1 MNALMG
7 AIFWSLSVEVGALVL
22 LVAPWPEGFLGP
34 ILRTISASKAL
45 ESAVK
50 PALYFFGLVLAT
62 FLFSAREV
70 VRLGG
75 EYAEKRSGDIGQKLL
90 HEVLMYR
97 SQRDFYL
104 AGFTALLLLVLRRIY
119 LLVKEVHSLKAT
131 TVALK
136 RQAEQASA
144 AYTMQLTEVEELKKT
159 AKMVAAAAKTDVS
172 AKASADDGPLDA
184 DAIEERA
191 KQAAA
196 DALMSPKAAAAA
208 RGEGDGESVFE
219 LKEECKRLR
228 EVLGQARED
237 GRKADANADAMRRQA
252 ENLSR
257 EYAKLMAQKE
267 SLENKL
273 ADFELVMGDRV
284 KKAK

>member
-119 LLVKEVHSLKAT
+119 LLVKEV
-131 TVALK
+131 
-136 RQAEQASA
+136 SA
-144 AYTMQLTEVEELKKT
+144 PFGVGPGL
-159 AKMVAAAAKTDVS
+159 S
-172 AKASADDGPLDA
+172 GPLCNGE
-184 DAIEERA
+184 I
-191 KQAAA
+191 
-196 DALMSPKAAAAA
+196 SPH
-208 RGEGDGESVFE
+208 RIVTPPPGPVLPRCRSTRSRQ
-219 LKEECKRLR
+219 RL
-228 EVLGQARED
+228 LH
-237 GRKADANADAMRRQA
+237 
-252 ENLSR
+252 
-257 EYAKLMAQKE
+257 
-267 SLENKL
+267 
-273 ADFELVMGDRV
+273 
-284 KKAK
+284 